1 MSIPAAWIVPDWPAP
16 ANVRALITTR
26 AGGASSGAYA
36 SLNLGGHVGD
46 DARAV
51 AANRDALRRLLPAE
65 PVWLRQV
72 HGARVV
78 EAVPGSAGEEADAA
92 VAREPGRVCA
102 VLTADCLP
110 VLLADEAGTVV
121 AIAHAGWRGLAAGVI
136 ENVVR
141 ALGAGGV
148 APGSL
153 IAYLGPAI
161 GGGAY
166 EVGSDVFET
175 FVAADAGAATAFAP
189 QDGGKFL
196 ADLNMLAR
204 QRLARLGVR
213 RVHGGTLCTHSDATR
228 FYSYRRDGTTGRM
241 ASLVWLERA

>member
-1 MSIPAAWIVPDWPAP
+1 LSIPAAWIVPEWPAP

-136 ENVVR
+136 ENVVY
-141 ALGAGGV
+141 ALESGGV

-175 FVAADAGAATAFAP
+175 FVRGDAGAATAFAP

-196 ADLNMLAR
+196 ADLNVLAR
-204 QRLARLGVR
+204 QRLSRLGVR
-213 RVHGGTLCTHSDATR
+213 RVHGGSLCTYSDAAR
-228 FYSYRRDGTTGRM
+228 FYSYRRDRTTGRM
-241 ASLVWLERA
+241 ASLVWLERM